1 MDDSQSSS
9 LYNYLF
15 GEADEITKRIEEYRT
30 QHGRNDDSPPLVSPE
45 HLSENIC
52 PTISYCQH
60 QNRPT
65 MFIPFNSISAEHHSS
80 QHFCHMIYHHQLQN
94 QSPRNWSRP
103 IVRPMPIDTLPPS
116 ISEHSGDRYPPN
128 QHLVDDI
135 IRRIEEPERETGVG
149 LTEREFSQLP
159 TIKFQHSIEDKKC
172 MICLSDYTR
181 GEKLTILPC
190 THKYHEDCIRPW
202 LKKSKLCCVCQRE
215 VVVGYK

>member
-103 IVRPMPIDTLPPS
+103 I
-116 ISEHSGDRYPPN
+116 
-128 QHLVDDI
+128 DI